1 VLKSD
6 KKMMKEKE
14 EEEEER
20 VKTPPPAKA
29 DPNQEEENPNQGC
42 IHYLVRLFV
51 ILFVTPCQVLWVSQ
65 LRSHL
70 YNTEHLLALL

>member
-1 VLKSD
+1 
-6 KKMMKEKE
+6 MMKEK

-42 IHYLVRLFV
+42 MHYLVKH
-51 ILFVTPCQVLWVSQ
+51 VSHPVKFCLCLTYLSD
-65 LRSHL
+65 LRSVVFL
-70 YNTEHLLALL
+70 